1 MVKAPARREVVRHMV
16 DHGLSERHALRVVD
30 RRASAYRYQPAP
42 DHNQALREQIV
53 AWHIGIAVMVPS
65 GRIPWL
71 PGGKLSRETGMER
84 RRLESAASR
93 AIQKRIRRARRL
105 FIGRTETA
113 LEQVFSRTDEITLPY
128 YLELYRNYAGLTV
141 LLGKLGLDRFVFPSV
156 YFLGR
161 K

>member
-1 MVKAPARREVVRHMV
+1 
-16 DHGLSERHALRVVD
+16 
-30 RRASAYRYQPAP
+30 
-42 DHNQALREQIV
+42 
-53 AWHIGIAVMVPS
+53 
-65 GRIPWL
+65 
-71 PGGKLSRETGMER
+71 MER

-128 YLELYRNYAGLTV
+128 YLEIYRNYSGLTV